1 MPRRGGGGAAA
12 VHQHAHAALAVQRDG
27 RLDVVDAREA
37 ELLDWRV
44 QRSVGRKR
52 AGVLVHHVCHGLH
65 AVRVQLRA
73 GWPTNHSGT
82 APNRTPEEDRA
93 VLVQEMRRRM
103 RDEQEEGTIL
113 MRRTGCTVRHWQ
125 EEEEKEDDKVLDG
138 SNQGTATGRRK

>member
-1 MPRRGGGGAAA
+1 M
-12 VHQHAHAALAVQRDG
+12 QRDG

-37 ELLDWRV
+37 ELLDRHA
-44 QRSVGRKR
+44 QHGVGRKR
-52 AGVLVHHVCHGLH
+52 TGVLVHHVRHGLH
-65 AVRVQLRA
+65 AVRVQLRV

-113 MRRTGCTVRHWQ
+113 MRRTGCTVTHWQ
-125 EEEEKEDDKVLDG
+125 EKKRRATRCLVVATKAHGKRQEDVLLDV
-138 SNQGTATGRRK
+138 TG